1 MMKKILLII
10 IGSAFI
16 AQAVYALHTY
26 WIHSNPVEISYDD
39 IVLGQDAQDESH
51 SEEWFTDDEMD
62 GTADSDNLSDPEE
75 NSLQLENPM
84 QPVIEELEEEN
95 MPFEFTPN
103 TLSRFMAINPD
114 FNGWL
119 SIDGTAIDYPVVR
132 GRDNAFYLDHDFNRE
147 PHPFGSI
154 FIDHRNLGM
163 GQDDHTIIYGHYTQN
178 GHMFA
183 DLEKFLSEDF
193 VNENP
198 TITFESLFGERTFEL
213 FSVHVAPADPFFINE
228 SFTNPDLNAYFETLE
243 DLSLFDLNREF
254 TGEEKLLTLISCN
267 YTVDDGRI
275 YVHAVE
281 ITE

>member
-16 AQAVYALHTY
+16 AQAVYALHTF
-26 WIHSNPVEISYDD
+26 WVQSNPVEISYDD
-39 IVLGQDAQDESH
+39 IVLGQNSQTEDWLSSDEEVTSDEAVSRGSSDDTSIDSTDQDE
-51 SEEWFTDDEMD
+51 D
-62 GTADSDNLSDPEE
+62 
-75 NSLQLENPM
+75 PM
-84 QPVIEELEEEN
+84 QQVMEELEEDN
-95 MPFEFTPN
+95 IPFAFSPN
-103 TLSRFMAINPD
+103 TLSRFMDINPD

-119 SIDGTAIDYPVVR
+119 NIENTAIDYPVVR
-132 GRDNAFYLDHDFNRE
+132 GRDNSFYLDHDFNRE

-228 SFTNPDLNAYFETLE
+228 SFTNPDLHAYFETLE
-243 DLSLFDLNREF
+243 SQSLFDLGREF